1 MHINEI
7 KFKVGDRVIISR
19 PGSDGPFAERVERIA
34 TVTAVRAKSFDAGGL
49 CFRHDGREWSGH
61 NRIKLIKRLEEAD
74 EERARVQARETDLL
88 DRAERSRED
97 VLLAFVLS
105 RRHQEEWLKLGLDE
119 LRRIAVLH
127 GIACPKTE
135 ALNVSQGQQTAFAD
149 DSTFT
154 F

>member
-1 MHINEI
+1 MHSNEI
-7 KFKVGDRVIISR
+7 GFKIGDRVIISR
-19 PGSDGPFAERVERIA
+19 PGSEGPFAERVERLSS
-34 TVTAVRAKSFDAGGL
+34 VTAVRPKSFDAGGL
-49 CFRHDGREWSGH
+49 CFRPDGREWSGH
-61 NRIKLIKRLEEAD
+61 NRIKLIQRLEEA
-74 EERARVQARETDLL
+74 EEARARVEAREADLL

-119 LRRIAVLH
+119 LRRIAALH

-135 ALNVSQGQQTAFAD
+135 ALKAPQRQQTAFASD
-149 DSTFT
+149 PPFP